1 MTTTLTPAAGPD
13 LTGFLMAHRGFR
25 AEFGRLAGAARQ
37 VRDAKHAALLESQ
50 IDLVMHV
57 LHHHHTAEDIS
68 IWPSLVR
75 RSPTAKPALDR
86 LEAQHEAMDPLF
98 AEVTDTS
105 WPVGD
110 RADDLQSLH
119 DLLNAHLDEEE
130 RVAVPLI
137 QRHISAAEWEKDGE
151 EVSSSIDRRRL
162 PQIFGWLASTS
173 TPGQR
178 AEALRT
184 VPAVPRT
191 LFRLAWWPA
200 YQRRFRALYGE
211 LEMGPNPTRVLS

>member
-1 MTTTLTPAAGPD
+1 MTTTLTPSAGPD
-13 LTGFLMAHRGFR
+13 LSGFLMAHRGFR
-25 AEFGRLAGAARQ
+25 AEFGRLAVAARQ
-37 VRDAKHAALLESQ
+37 VRDAKHEALVESQ

-57 LHHHHTAEDIS
+57 LHHHHTAEDVS

-75 RSPTAKPALDR
+75 RAPTSKPALDR
-86 LEAQHEAMDPLF
+86 LEAQHEAMDLLF
-98 AEVTDTS
+98 IAVTDTGRS
-105 WPVGD
+105 VAD
-110 RADDLQSLH
+110 RADDLQLLH
-119 DLLNAHLDEEE
+119 DLVNDHLDEEE

-137 QRHISAAEWEKDGE
+137 QRHVSAAEWEKDGE

-162 PQIFGWLASTS
+162 PLIFGWLASTS

-191 LFRLAWWPA
+191 LFRVAWWPA
-200 YQRRFRALYGE
+200 YRRRFRALYGE
-211 LEMGPNPTRVLS
+211 LEMGPDPTRVLS